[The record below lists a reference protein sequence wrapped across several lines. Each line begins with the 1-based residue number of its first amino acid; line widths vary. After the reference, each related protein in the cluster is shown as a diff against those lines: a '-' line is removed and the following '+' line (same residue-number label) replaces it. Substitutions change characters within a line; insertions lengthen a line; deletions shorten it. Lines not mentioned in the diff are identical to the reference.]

1 MKAYWRRKM
10 IKSVIQ
16 AGFGNQLFQYAT
28 AYALAKELGQELEL
42 DVSWFAYVQKK
53 QNSTVR
59 ENNLALLSLD
69 YPVFVGRAK
78 DFASYRLRVKFRFPK
93 NVRAHGKSCPMI
105 CENVASCREDQS
117 ELFKKIGRKG
127 AVLYGFWQNLNY
139 FDKYLLDLK
148 RQFVPNYVLE
158 EESAKLLQQIRDANS
173 VGVHIRRGD
182 FVSLGWDKGQE
193 YYDKGL
199 EWFKKQ
205 FPGCKFFIV
214 SDDVQWVKE
223 HYGAREDVTVID
235 VGTETKD
242 IDEFFLLASCK
253 HQLISES
260 TFGWW
265 AAYLNTNPD
274 KKVLAPKEAKGNI
287 FDLGWEKL

>member
-1 MKAYWRRKM
+1 M
-10 IKSVIQ
+10 IKSIIQ

-28 AYALAKELGQELEL
+28 AYTLAKELGQELEL
-42 DVSWFAYVQKK
+42 DVSWFDYIQKSQK
-53 QNSTVR
+53 GSVR
-59 ENNLALLSLD
+59 VNNLNKLALD
-69 YPVFVGRAK
+69 APKFVGTAK
-78 DFASYRLRVKFRFPK
+78 NFSSYRFRVKFRFPK
-93 NVRAHGKSCPMI
+93 KIHLHGKNCPFI
-105 CENVASCREDQS
+105 CEDVNACREDQS
-117 ELFKKIGRKG
+117 ALFQNIGAKG

-148 RQFVPNYVLE
+148 RQFVPNYELA
-158 EESAKLLQQIRDANS
+158 EESANILKQIHNCNS

-199 EWFKKQ
+199 AWFKEQ
-205 FPGCKFFIV
+205 IPNCKFFIV

-223 HYGAREDVTVID
+223 RYVEREDVVIVD
-235 VGTETKD
+235 VNTQTKD
-242 IDEFFLLASCK
+242 IDEFFLLASCN

>member
-1 MKAYWRRKM
+1 M
-10 IKSVIQ
+10 IRSVIQ

-28 AYALAKELGQELEL
+28 AYALSKELGQDLVL
-42 DVSWFAYVQKK
+42 DVSWFEYIKK
-53 QNSTVR
+53 SQNATLR
-59 ENNLALLSLD
+59 ENNLNKLSLD
-69 YPVFVGRAK
+69 TPNFVGKAK
-78 DFASYRLRVKFRFPK
+78 NFSSYRFRVKFGFPK
-93 NVRAHGKSCPMI
+93 KIRIDGKAYPFI
-105 CENVASCREDQS
+105 CENVNACREDQS
-117 ELFKKIGRKG
+117 KLFENIGDKG

-148 RQFVPNYVLE
+148 RQFTPNYELDKECVN
-158 EESAKLLQQIRDANS
+158 LLKQMQNENS

-199 EWFKKQ
+199 EWFKNQ
-205 FPGCKFFIV
+205 LGDCKFFIV

-223 HYGAREDVTVID
+223 RYGKREDVVVID
-235 VGTETKD
+235 VNTPTKD
-242 IDEFFLLASCK
+242 IDEFYLLASCK
-253 HQLISES
+253 HQFISES

-265 AAYLNTNPD
+265 AAYLNTNPN
-274 KKVLAPKEAKGNI
+274 KKVLAPKDAKGNI

>member
-1 MKAYWRRKM
+1 M
-10 IKSVIQ
+10 IRSVIQ

-28 AYALAKELGQELEL
+28 AYVLAKELGQELEL
-42 DVSWFAYVQKK
+42 DVSWFSYIQKSQK
-53 QNSTVR
+53 VSVR
-59 ENNLALLSLD
+59 ENNLSKLALD
-69 YPVFVGRAK
+69 MPNFMGRAK
-78 DFASYRLRVKFRFPK
+78 DFSAYRFRVKFGFPK
-93 NVRAHGKSCPMI
+93 KIRLHGKACPFI
-105 CENVASCREDQS
+105 CENINACREDQS
-117 ELFKKIGRKG
+117 ALFQNIGKNG

-148 RQFVPNYVLE
+148 RQFVPNYALE
-158 EESAKLLQQIRDANS
+158 KESADILQQIQTVNS

-182 FVSLGWDKGQE
+182 FVKLGWDKGQE

-205 FPGCKFFIV
+205 FPDCQFFIV

-223 HYGAREDVTVID
+223 RYGNREDVVIVD
-235 VGTETKD
+235 VNTQTKD
-242 IDEFFLLASCK
+242 IDEFFLLANCN
-253 HQLISES
+253 HQFISES

-265 AAYLNTNPD
+265 AAYLNTNPN

>member
-1 MKAYWRRKM
+1 M
-10 IKSVIQ
+10 IRSVIQ

-28 AYALAKELGQELEL
+28 AYALSKEKNQELEL
-42 DVSWFAYVQKK
+42 DVSWFEYIQKNK
-53 QNSTVR
+53 RASVR
-59 ENNLALLSLD
+59 ENNLSLLALDS
-69 YPVFVGRAK
+69 PQFVGKGK
-78 DFASYRLRVKFRFPK
+78 DFSNYRFRVKLGFPK
-93 NVRAHGKSCPMI
+93 KIRLHGKSCPFI
-105 CENVASCREDQS
+105 CEDVNACRKDQS
-117 ELFKKIGRKG
+117 ALFANIEKNG

-148 RQFVPNYVLE
+148 RQFVPNYQLE
-158 EESAKLLQQIRDANS
+158 EESVALLKRLQAVNS

-193 YYDKGL
+193 YYDNGL

-205 FPGCKFFIV
+205 LPDCQFFIV
-214 SDDVQWVKE
+214 SDDIAWVKE
-223 HYGAREDVTVID
+223 RYGNRDDVVIVD
-235 VGTETKD
+235 VNTPTKD
-242 IDEFFLLASCK
+242 VDEFFLLASCN
-253 HQLISES
+253 HQFISES

-265 AAYLNTNPD
+265 AAYLNTNPN

>member
-1 MKAYWRRKM
+1 M

-42 DVSWFAYVQKK
+42 DVSWFEYIQKN
-53 QNSTVR
+53 QGASVR
-59 ENNLALLSLD
+59 ENNLNKLSLD
-69 YPVFVGRAK
+69 TPKFAGRAK
-78 DFASYRLRVKFRFPK
+78 NFLAYRFRVKFGFPK
-93 NVRAHGKSCPMI
+93 KIQVHGKKCPFI
-105 CENVASCREDQS
+105 CENVNTCREDQS
-117 ELFKKIGRKG
+117 YLFQNVGANG

-148 RQFVPNYVLE
+148 RQFVPNYALE
-158 EESAKLLQQIRDANS
+158 EESAKLLQQIRATNS

-182 FVSLGWDKGQE
+182 FVSLGWNKGQE

-205 FPGCKFFIV
+205 FSDCKFFIV
-214 SDDVQWVKE
+214 SDDVQWVKDR
-223 HYGAREDVTVID
+223 YGNREDVVIVD
-235 VGTETKD
+235 VNTPTKD
-242 IDEFFLLASCK
+242 IDEFFLLENCG

-287 FDLGWEKL
+287 FDLGWERL

>member
-1 MKAYWRRKM
+1 M
-10 IKSVIQ
+10 IRSVIQ

-28 AYALAKELGQELEL
+28 AYALAKELEQDVEL
-42 DVSWFAYVQKK
+42 DISWFFYIQKK
-53 QNSTVR
+53 QKGSLR
-59 ENNLALLSLD
+59 ENNLSKLALD
-69 YPVFVGRAK
+69 YKKFVGKAK
-78 DFASYRLRVKFRFPK
+78 DFSSYRFRVKFGFPK
-93 NVRAHGKSCPMI
+93 KIRVNGKRCPFI
-105 CENVASCREDQS
+105 CENINACRENQS
-117 ELFKKIGRKG
+117 ALFQNIEKDG
-127 AVLYGFWQNLNY
+127 AALYGFWQNLNY

-148 RQFVPNYVLE
+148 RQFVPNYELE
-158 EESAKLLQQIRDANS
+158 DESAKHLKKIQTVNS

-182 FVSLGWDKGQE
+182 FVSLGWEKGQE

-205 FPGCKFFIV
+205 IPDCQFFIV

-223 HYGAREDVTVID
+223 RYGSRDDVTIID
-235 VGTETKD
+235 VATATKD
-242 IDEFFLLASCK
+242 VDEFFLLLSCK
-253 HQLISES
+253 NQFISES